1 MLLNVDDCTEI
12 EKNTYS
18 CIWKAM
24 PDVKQWT
31 IQNTEQKVGITGK
44 SIVMGD
50 FIEIR
55 LFVRN
60 TTYSN
65 LGAPQSLF
73 HYIL

>member
-1 MLLNVDDCTEI
+1 
-12 EKNTYS
+12 
-18 CIWKAM
+18 M